1 MATGEMAHVTYRHA
15 ALALSERYGEGMRD
29 GVART
34 APGAAT
40 QSLTVSA
47 GTLGPTAQLLGAL
60 ALVFPYANAPE
71 LVPP

>member
-1 MATGEMAHVTYRHA
+1 
-15 ALALSERYGEGMRD
+15 MRD